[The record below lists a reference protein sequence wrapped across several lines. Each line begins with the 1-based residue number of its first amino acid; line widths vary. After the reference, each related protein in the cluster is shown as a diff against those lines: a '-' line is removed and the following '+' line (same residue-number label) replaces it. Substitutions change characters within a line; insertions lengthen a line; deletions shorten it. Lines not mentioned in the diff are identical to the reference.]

1 MRLLQRRRIEPRFL
15 DCLIYFLISYN
26 MLDLRP
32 ALYFRLAFTTST
44 TTTNQDLLNGVLE
57 IMRYC
62 TSAESNGAAMPSK
75 QSAIP
80 HRLLQ
85 SERVCRTCERY
96 YGLMAAEE
104 LTAGSSV
111 VCLFVCLWR
120 NSPQWA
126 RAPSFTR
133 FLDHTQR
140 RTTVGRTPL
149 DE

>member
-1 MRLLQRRRIEPRFL
+1 VGPGGNWMRLLQRRRIEPRFL

-75 QSAIP
+75 
-80 HRLLQ
+80 
-85 SERVCRTCERY
+85 
-96 YGLMAAEE
+96 
-104 LTAGSSV
+104 
-111 VCLFVCLWR
+111 
-120 NSPQWA
+120 
-126 RAPSFTR
+126 
-133 FLDHTQR
+133 
-140 RTTVGRTPL
+140 
-149 DE
+149 